1 MARRRQ
7 IYEGK
12 AKILYEG
19 PEPGTLIQ
27 YFKDDATAFNAQKK
41 GTINGKGVLNNRIS
55 EHIFTLLGNIGIPT
69 HFIRRL
75 NMREQLIRQVEIVP
89 IEVVVRNV
97 VAGSLAKKLG
107 IEEGTPLPR
116 TIIEYYFKDDA
127 LGDPLVTDEHILC
140 FGWAAQEELHD
151 MADMAIRVNDFM
163 SGLFAGIGIRLV
175 DFKLEFGRIFDEN
188 GYARIILA
196 DEISPDGCRLWDI
209 ASGEKLD
216 KDRFRRDLGGEVEA
230 YQEVAR
236 RLGLLPEG
244 VDSAVLDL
252 ETHRKKRGK

>member
-1 MARRRQ
+1 MSRRRQ

-27 YFKDDATAFNAQKK
+27 YFKDDATAFNAQKR
-41 GTINGKGVLNNRIS
+41 GTISGKGVLNNRIS
-55 EHIFTLLGNIGIPT
+55 EHIFTLLGTIGVPT

-97 VAGSLAKKLG
+97 AAGSLSRRLG

-116 TIIEYYFKDDA
+116 TIIEYYYKDDA
-127 LGDPLVTDEHILC
+127 LGDPLISEEHIAC
-140 FGWAAQEELHD
+140 FSWASQEE
-151 MADMAIRVNDFM
+151 MTEIADLAIRVNDFM

-175 DFKLEFGRIFDEN
+175 DFKLEFGRIWEN
-188 GYARIILA
+188 EFSRIILA
-196 DEISPDGCRLWDI
+196 DEISPDGCRLWDMTTN
-209 ASGEKLD
+209 EKLD
-216 KDRFRRDLGGEVEA
+216 KDRFRRDLGGEAEA

-236 RLGLLPEG
+236 RLGLMPEG
-244 VDSAVLDL
+244 EANMVLDL
-252 ETHRKKRGK
+252 DTHRKKRGK

>member
-55 EHIFTLLGNIGIPT
+55 EHVFTLLEGIGVPT

-75 NMREQLIRQVEIVP
+75 NMREQLVRQVEIVP

-97 VAGSLAKKLG
+97 AAGSLSKRLG
-107 IEEGTPLPR
+107 IEEGTKLPR
-116 TIIEYYFKDDA
+116 TIIEYYYKDDA
-127 LGDPLVTDEHILC
+127 LGDPMVADEHIAA
-140 FGWAAQEELHD
+140 FGWASQEEMHD
-151 MADMAIRVNDFM
+151 IADLAIRVNDFLT
-163 SGLFAGIGIRLV
+163 GLFAGAQIRLV
-175 DFKLEFGRIFDEN
+175 DFKLEFGRLWDN
-188 GYARIILA
+188 DYARIILA
-196 DEISPDGCRLWDI
+196 DEISPDGCRLWDMTTN
-209 ASGEKLD
+209 EKLD
-216 KDRFRRDLGGEVEA
+216 KDRFRRDLGGEAEA

-236 RLGLLPEG
+236 RLGLLSDGADNP
-244 VDSAVLDL
+244 VLDL
-252 ETHRKKRGK
+252 DSHRKRRGK